1 MLRIVTGTG
10 RDAGVYSRVLRQ
22 AAYDAVRAVLAA
34 PPASVT
40 ASIALRGVTTW
51 LIRVYGPGAAQ
62 DLAEE
67 LAVDLAEAFDAL
79 AAPAGRA
86 RMARREVGSPHPR
99 EPPPPGT
106 RAGWEAGRGRPLAP

>member
-10 RDAGVYSRVLRQ
+10 RDAGVYGRVLRQ

-34 PPASVT
+34 PPDSVT
-40 ASIALRGVTTW
+40 ASIALRGVTSW

-79 AAPAGRA
+79 ASAEGLEPT
-86 RMARREVGSPHPR
+86 ELLDVWFHDQP
-99 EPPPPGT
+99 EPPPPDT
-106 RAGWEAGRGRPLAP
+106 RAGWETGRGRPLAP